1 MHEPY
6 GLDLATIRA
15 EIDRLIA
22 AGVLPG
28 PQPSDAELLASLGI
42 DLDAVDRRVKESF
55 GWSAYYDAA
64 QWVRLRSTH
73 AVPHAPLGGTP
84 LVCWRALRLAA
95 EEAAARDQELGPEHL
110 LVGLLRDAQ
119 ESLETTV
126 DVQDQRLRGLLS
138 LPNHGP
144 HPIRR
149 LVERAGSPW
158 RACSQPRSTNST
170 GPGEADHLTYRGTV
184 LKPSY
189 LAPQLTLGA
198 LTLDGPGDGAPGG
211 MVALDAGRCDGTQPG
226 GRRDATGRTVP

>member
-1 MHEPY
+1 MVQTTEQAGVVPHLGSLEAERLRHRYLGPEHLLLGLLSEGDDPIPHGDNPAARLLRRH
-6 GLDLATIRA
+6 GLDLATVRD

-95 EEAAARDQELGPEHL
+95 EEAAARDQELGSEHL

-119 ESLETTV
+119 EPLETTV

-138 LPNHGP
+138 LPSHGP

-149 LVERAGSPW
+149 LVEA
-158 RACSQPRSTNST
+158 
-170 GPGEADHLTYRGTV
+170 RG
-184 LKPSY
+184 
-189 LAPQLTLGA
+189 LTLEGLLAAA
-198 LTLDGPGDGAPGG
+198 LTELSRGQRSPGA
-211 MVALDAGRCDGTQPG
+211 
-226 GRRDATGRTVP
+226 

>member
-1 MHEPY
+1 MVQTTKQAGVVPHLGREEAERLRHRYLGPEHLLGLLSEGEDPVPHGDNPAVRLLRRH
-6 GLDLATIRA
+6 GLDLATVRE

-22 AGVLPG
+22 AGMLPG

-55 GWSAYYDAA
+55 GWKAYYDAA

-84 LVCWRALRLAA
+84 LVCWRVLRLAA

-119 ESLETTV
+119 EPLETTL
-126 DVQDQRLRGLLS
+126 DAPDQRLRGLLS

-149 LVERAGSPW
+149 LVEA
-158 RACSQPRSTNST
+158 
-170 GPGEADHLTYRGTV
+170 RG
-184 LKPSY
+184 
-189 LAPQLTLGA
+189 LTLEGLLA
-198 LTLDGPGDGAPGG
+198 A
-211 MVALDAGRCDGTQPG
+211 ALDQLNRAR
-226 GRRDATGRTVP
+226 